1 MNAQSCG
8 YQTVGTWWEGWT
20 DWGARIVWLFHPWG
34 VAKLSSLLREALCH
48 PWELCASAVAASCKD
63 KYWWLLAFIL
73 TPCEIVLCCILLPYA
88 WNASVA
94 SFLFLLSLLCSHILP
109 HQNVLSFLCS
119 QLLMLFRL
127 SAVRVEEQR
136 DEDCIWKVKVLD
148 PPKGVIMSYR
158 AMKGKRK
165 NVQEEAG

>member
-1 MNAQSCG
+1 
-8 YQTVGTWWEGWT
+8 
-20 DWGARIVWLFHPWG
+20 
-34 VAKLSSLLREALCH
+34 
-48 PWELCASAVAASCKD
+48 
-63 KYWWLLAFIL
+63 
-73 TPCEIVLCCILLPYA
+73 
-88 WNASVA
+88 
-94 SFLFLLSLLCSHILP
+94 
-109 HQNVLSFLCS
+109 
-119 QLLMLFRL
+119 MLFRL